1 MAIDDGTLDFLKDI
15 LAPLGDV
22 TARRMFS
29 GAGIYSDGVIFAL
42 YLRDVL
48 YLKADEASIPAFEAE
63 GMGPFTYET
72 SNGERR
78 LTSYWRAPERLFDDA
93 DEFVAWARTALAV
106 SHAAKDQPKRAK
118 KRKPAAKSAKKR

>member
-1 MAIDDGTLDFLKDI
+1 MATDDGTLDFLKDI
-15 LAPLGDV
+15 LAPLGHI

-42 YLRDVL
+42 HLRDVL
-48 YLKADEASIPAFEAE
+48 YLKADGASIPAFQAE

-78 LTSYWRAPERLFDDA
+78 LTSYWRVPERLFDDA
-93 DEFVAWARTALAV
+93 DEFVAWARVALGVA
-106 SHAAKDQPKRAK
+106 HAARDKPKPAK
-118 KRKPAAKSAKKR
+118 KRKTRRVG